1 MVVSAQQNKYIG
13 WLASRGQPGSCER
26 SASVANR
33 GLPLRVVVSA
43 RTQTEVY
50 QFAKS
55 NQSPNPK
62 SLSRLLLRV
71 KVDSG
76 MRLPMVNVLVD
87 FGVDIRW
94 GFSQLLHMVP
104 YTTFFFEFGL
114 GCNLLCSN
122 YFFVTLES
130 TVCRKAHAQRKYLGW
145 RINGYVATP

>member
-1 MVVSAQQNKYIG
+1 
-13 WLASRGQPGSCER
+13 
-26 SASVANR
+26 
-33 GLPLRVVVSA
+33 VSA

-87 FGVDIRW
+87 FGVDIR
-94 GFSQLLHMVP
+94 
-104 YTTFFFEFGL
+104 
-114 GCNLLCSN
+114 
-122 YFFVTLES
+122 
-130 TVCRKAHAQRKYLGW
+130 
-145 RINGYVATP
+145 